1 MNQVSTP
8 VVWMPMVETMM
19 LLVNLT
25 EEGTRYQSKAL
36 NPVRRA
42 ARLRYDQLHNSP
54 AVMETERL
62 LKAGFWL
69 NDFIEMALAAEAFPK
84 IGFAYPLSREA
95 LARAAGIEAHNDP
108 NEGLSRLEIYLAQAA
123 QFWASAQVQDFL
135 RTHADSYRQAVSD
148 LEKALANCSSYT
160 AEMERYFGVSHRS
173 YLNVA
178 SLLTPAGFSF
188 GVSVTTP
195 DGPLAFHVTGPFIE
209 PDGKLTFS
217 SATQAESSS
226 EREFI
231 RAFVHPMIERRTLE
245 TRPFQDAFMRA
256 KTYMRQLGYDE
267 PNACLEDHLIQTVQ
281 ASLMAKRGERAVA
294 EALLKFDEESGF
306 IFVGAFMEGL
316 AHYEQHRPEYRN
328 FDSYFPVLM
337 DLFSQLRAA

>member
-25 EEGTRYQSKAL
+25 ETGSRYQPKAM

-42 ARLRYDQLHNSP
+42 ARLRYDQLRNSP

-62 LKAGFWL
+62 LKSGFWL
-69 NDFIEMALAAEAFPK
+69 NDFAEMALAAEAFPK
-84 IGFAYPLSREA
+84 IGFAYQLSREA
-95 LARAAGIEAHNDP
+95 LARAAGGEMHNDP
-108 NEGLSRLEIYLAQAA
+108 NEGLSRLEIYLAQVA
-123 QFWASAQVQDFL
+123 QFWASGQVQDFL
-135 RTHADSYRQAVSD
+135 RTHADSYREAVSE
-148 LEKALANCSSYT
+148 LEKALANGPST
-160 AEMERYFGVSHRS
+160 GEMERYFGTTNRS

-178 SLLTPAGFSF
+178 SLLVPAGFSF
-188 GVSVTTP
+188 GISVNTP

-217 SATQAESSS
+217 SPIQAESSS

-231 RAFVHPMIERRTLE
+231 RAFVHPMVERRILD

-256 KTYMRQLGYDE
+256 KTYMRQLGYEE
-267 PNACLEDHLIQTVQ
+267 PSACLEDHLIQAVQ

-306 IFVGAFMEGL
+306 IFIAAFMEGL
-316 AHYEQHRPEYRN
+316 AHYELHRPEYRN

-337 DLFSQLRAA
+337 DLFTQLRGS